1 MPDLKGKNEMINN
14 NKVASLW
21 FNMRDT
27 INFKI
32 FFWNKIIMGNF
43 WIVHACKKKSK
54 DSPCR
59 CQKVIKG
66 GT

>member
-14 NKVASLW
+14 NKIASFW

-43 WIVHACKKKSK
+43 WIVHACKKNLRIHPVDAKK
-54 DSPCR
+54 
-59 CQKVIKG
+59 
-66 GT
+66 